1 MVKEDAK
8 YRKNHPS
15 PPSQWQIKQ
24 YGIAEML
31 TKIKSRGINDKIALW
46 RCLHHINGCIHPICW
61 VYISNVLGI
70 YILHVGYIYPA
81 SWVYISNNSSIN
93 NLDTKY

>member
-24 YGIAEML
+24 YGIGDAY
-31 TKIKSRGINDKIALW
+31 KDKKP
-46 RCLHHINGCIHPICW
+46 R
-61 VYISNVLGI
+61 
-70 YILHVGYIYPA
+70 
-81 SWVYISNNSSIN
+81 
-93 NLDTKY
+93 DK